1 MKKALAALAAALVV
15 LAAALYFFVARPLL
29 RPSEVT
35 AVAERALVAD
45 DLLVL
50 AAVNV
55 KQAVFIEKWLL
66 GVPPATPVAA
76 PPPTAADRSLLDHL
90 RAGGVD
96 PRHDVDA
103 ALFALYPADGATA
116 RHAMILVGRFNPAAL
131 NGYLTRELG
140 AAPRPGA
147 TPASF
152 TVARLDA
159 ATCQPG
165 ATWAVTAA
173 REWIAFSDPG
183 SHAALVARLTAARAG
198 GGADERLAWW
208 RGLARGDVAGVGL
221 PGLERLES
229 GATQSFARGGAKAL
243 AVQTE
248 PFGRADVG
256 VGVKTVPPQGVLRLV
271 LDARDPA
278 RGAEKIR
285 EWEGALAASRARWK
299 DSVPTVAAL
308 YDSLRV
314 RGDGARSTLEF
325 TVDRTLATNAQRA
338 VNELVTLALGGFGIR
353 VNPPG
358 GAEPPAERIDT
369 EPVAFVAA
377 VTPGALPAYD
387 PQAQLAE
394 EVDQVQ
400 GPFGVRVGELRQG
413 SGPDAGLP
421 SGLPPGLP
429 TGLEIV
435 VEGFAGD
442 LPNVGGSEDRVRL
455 FVDSVKGAGGQELLR
470 PEACGRER
478 NDRPAPFL
486 SIGSKRLRA
495 RKTVR
500 LIAGA
505 DPRTLQSVTGHV
517 QLRLPTRTEVVTL
530 AGPKPGAVAERDG
543 AIFTVTAL
551 EPGRVSYQVTGAR
564 SRLLLFRALNAKG
577 QPLASPGAF
586 SSEFMFGEGVSGQRQ
601 YSGEINRLEIV
612 FAADEETMDL
622 PFTLTEFVP
631 AGKAA
636 GAALDRTPPFR
647 PYGLRDLQ
655 REFPRPRGAG
665 PLEPFEL
672 SLDRVQS
679 MFGLRL
685 DLTLKSPVVPNFERG
700 FTSGRLR
707 LTRIDLADGTALT
720 PPAPDAASPGPS
732 RSRWE
737 QAVRFTGSPKDGRLS
752 APLGLYLESKARPE
766 DVRAVKGTLTLDLPR
781 TLETLTLDDLTV
793 GQHVERGDLA
803 VTVVARGR
811 RSLTLATSRDG
822 DRVRY
827 VRLLGADGQ
836 AIGYWSPSI
845 TEGPGGA
852 WRFELSPQSPPVKAE
867 IELAGQVD
875 RAEYPVTLT
884 PR

>member
-1 MKKALAALAAALVV
+1 
-15 LAAALYFFVARPLL
+15 
-29 RPSEVT
+29 
-35 AVAERALVAD
+35 
-45 DLLVL
+45 
-50 AAVNV
+50 
-55 KQAVFIEKWLL
+55 
-66 GVPPATPVAA
+66 
-76 PPPTAADRSLLDHL
+76 
-90 RAGGVD
+90 
-96 PRHDVDA
+96 
-103 ALFALYPADGATA
+103 
-116 RHAMILVGRFNPAAL
+116 
-131 NGYLTRELG
+131 
-140 AAPRPGA
+140 
-147 TPASF
+147 
-152 TVARLDA
+152 
-159 ATCQPG
+159 
-165 ATWAVTAA
+165 
-173 REWIAFSDPG
+173 
-183 SHAALVARLTAARAG
+183 
-198 GGADERLAWW
+198 
-208 RGLARGDVAGVGL
+208 
-221 PGLERLES
+221 
-229 GATQSFARGGAKAL
+229 
-243 AVQTE
+243 
-248 PFGRADVG
+248 
-256 VGVKTVPPQGVLRLV
+256 
-271 LDARDPA
+271 
-278 RGAEKIR
+278 
-285 EWEGALAASRARWK
+285 
-299 DSVPTVAAL
+299 
-308 YDSLRV
+308 
-314 RGDGARSTLEF
+314 
-325 TVDRTLATNAQRA
+325 
-338 VNELVTLALGGFGIR
+338 
-353 VNPPG
+353 
-358 GAEPPAERIDT
+358 
-369 EPVAFVAA
+369 
-377 VTPGALPAYD
+377 
-387 PQAQLAE
+387 
-394 EVDQVQ
+394 
-400 GPFGVRVGELRQG
+400 
-413 SGPDAGLP
+413 
-421 SGLPPGLP
+421 
-429 TGLEIV
+429 
-435 VEGFAGD
+435 
-442 LPNVGGSEDRVRL
+442 
-455 FVDSVKGAGGQELLR
+455 
-470 PEACGRER
+470 
-478 NDRPAPFL
+478 
-486 SIGSKRLRA
+486 
-495 RKTVR
+495 VR

-505 DPRTLQSVTGHV
+505 DPRTLQRVTGHV

-530 AGPKPGAVAERDG
+530 ASPKPGAVAERDG

-564 SRLLLFRALNAKG
+564 SRLLLFRALNARG

-586 SSEFMFGEGVSGQRQ
+586 SSEFLFGEGVSGQRQ

-612 FAADEETMDL
+612 FAADEETMDV

-766 DVRAVKGTLTLDLPR
+766 DVKAVKGTLTLELPR

-793 GQHVERGDLA
+793 GQRVERGDLA

-867 IELAGQVD
+867 IVLAGQVD